1 MAYKLRNK
9 IMAEITPNY
18 VNEFNCLGSDC
29 IDTCCQ
35 GWNINIDKNTHDKYQ
50 KLELEGISNV
60 NDFLNV
66 WDKPT
71 KKAYSAIKM
80 KKNGYCPFLSKD
92 KLCGIQKK
100 YGENYLSQTCNRF
113 PRREI
118 DFITNKFVTLKLAC
132 PEAARLCLSSKNSM
146 NIVEDKLYNKKSIS
160 VVTKEYKNGM
170 TQSGEL
176 ILNKFYK
183 LLKNKDVNYINSLV
197 IVHKLLDE
205 QKFISLDLN
214 KFEEIYNFYYQ
225 EFYKTEIVA
234 FDNSYIKLS
243 LLEDLIP
250 FLEKEK
256 KILEKYSIQTGKFFE
271 LMTSAYEEL
280 IERFDNPDNAAEN
293 FNLIN
298 DRYVSKFENKN
309 KHILRNFLLNEILGY
324 SQIFTCPTPP
334 CRNKIYITL
343 LETAIIKLL
352 ITARCSKEQ
361 RMPTLD
367 DYIDIVYNVDKS
379 NGIFIDVF
387 PGNEFYIKKP
397 VKEIIEKIDSNS
409 IFNSVIF
416 LCS

>member
-1 MAYKLRNK
+1 
-9 IMAEITPNY
+9 
-18 VNEFNCLGSDC
+18 
-29 IDTCCQ
+29 
-35 GWNINIDKNTHDKYQ
+35 
-50 KLELEGISNV
+50 
-60 NDFLNV
+60 
-66 WDKPT
+66 
-71 KKAYSAIKM
+71 
-80 KKNGYCPFLSKD
+80 
-92 KLCGIQKK
+92 
-100 YGENYLSQTCNRF
+100 
-113 PRREI
+113 
-118 DFITNKFVTLKLAC
+118 
-132 PEAARLCLSSKNSM
+132 
-146 NIVEDKLYNKKSIS
+146 
-160 VVTKEYKNGM
+160 M

-256 KILEKYSIQTGKFFE
+256 KILEEYSIQTGKFFE

-324 SQIFTCPTPP
+324 SQIFTCPT
-334 CRNKIYITL
+334 L
-343 LETAIIKLL
+343 HVEIK
-352 ITARCSKEQ
+352 
-361 RMPTLD
+361 
-367 DYIDIVYNVDKS
+367 
-379 NGIFIDVF
+379 FI
-387 PGNEFYIKKP
+387 
-397 VKEIIEKIDSNS
+397 
-409 IFNSVIF
+409 
-416 LCS
+416 